1 MVIAPSTGTGGAA
14 NMPHYPVALRV
25 WCVIAYG
32 LCLQHQFAPVAA
44 AAWLDAHWE
53 DEWGTPPPDLAK
65 LIRRTVQTFKD
76 TGSVHDRPRSGRPH
90 LLPGD
95 EADRAIALIKQ
106 GYTVSWR
113 PPGARENQTEH
124 KYFTS
129 MRQAADHI
137 PLLRAMCGKYQL
149 TTNEL
154 LRHLRKRDPHL
165 VWRRQDFKLEF
176 TRKQLSERQR
186 AAAKGLQM
194 WSTIPDLASRLVYLD
209 AGSVLLCN
217 GDEAH
222 SKVLCDAHDEGIHSV
237 LPSRCVPKG
246 QKITVRF
253 YVAVCAKTGAL
264 CIYFY
269 TGTTDQQHL
278 YRGLRTP
285 PANGFQ
291 VGVTALRWG

>member
-65 LIRRTVQTFKD
+65 LIRRMVQTFKD

-113 PPGARENQTEH
+113 PPGARENQVNVC
-124 KYFTS
+124 S
-129 MRQAADHI
+129 VPA
-137 PLLRAMCGKYQL
+137 G
-149 TTNEL
+149 TNGSG
-154 LRHLRKRDPHL
+154 RG
-165 VWRRQDFKLEF
+165 
-176 TRKQLSERQR
+176 
-186 AAAKGLQM
+186 AAAVLSDVQ
-194 WSTIPDLASRLVYLD
+194 ASSIR
-209 AGSVLLCN
+209 AKRG
-217 GDEAH
+217 A
-222 SKVLCDAHDEGIHSV
+222 
-237 LPSRCVPKG
+237 RC
-246 QKITVRF
+246 
-253 YVAVCAKTGAL
+253 
-264 CIYFY
+264 
-269 TGTTDQQHL
+269 
-278 YRGLRTP
+278 
-285 PANGFQ
+285 
-291 VGVTALRWG
+291 